1 MSVIAGTDGPHI
13 EVYSTGHARY
23 RLIPAF
29 EYNLTWDHTEMTCY
43 YVGNRQGG
51 PERSH
56 NPTESVIEG
65 SQSQYETSSLF
76 ATSFAYSMFDTAI
89 CSGGPV

>member
-1 MSVIAGTDGPHI
+1 MTVIEQTDGPYI
-13 EVYSTGHARY
+13 QVYSPGDSRY

-29 EYNLTWDHTEMTCY
+29 EYMTCY

-51 PERSH
+51 PVRSR

-65 SQSQYETSSLF
+65 SPSQYETSSLF
-76 ATSFAYSMFDTAI
+76 ATSFAYSMFGDSV
-89 CSGGPV
+89 CSG